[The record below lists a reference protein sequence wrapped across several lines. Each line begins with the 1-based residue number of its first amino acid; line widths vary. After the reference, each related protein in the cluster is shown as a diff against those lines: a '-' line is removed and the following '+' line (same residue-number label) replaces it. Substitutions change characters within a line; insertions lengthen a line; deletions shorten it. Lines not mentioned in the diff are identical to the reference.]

1 MTMPGMNEVQNGI
14 KVMIEGEPSV
24 IIDVDFVKPDKEP
37 PRTHVRHRNI
47 RTGRVTEL
55 ILLASNE
62 PEAVDVL
69 DIELEFLHT
78 AGDLLHFRHPK
89 THEQFFADKAAM
101 ANSAPWLIGNESY
114 TVTLETGAVV
124 RLPLFA
130 ARGER
135 IRVDT
140 RTGIY
145 VARAR

>member
-89 THEQFFADKAAM
+89 THEQFFADKATQEGA
-101 ANSAPWLIGNESY
+101 AALVERAAHG
-114 TVTLETGAVV
+114 VTL
-124 RLPLFA
+124 RLRMDAPV
-130 ARGER
+130 G
-135 IRVDT
+135 RV
-140 RTGIY
+140 GHEL
-145 VARAR
+145 